1 MYKSIK
7 FATIIQSVYHV
18 PVIMNKN
25 LYNSSSA
32 FLSSSRISTICFAN
46 NSNNSIFL
54 ATILTQAIQ
63 ALWSTA
69 VFLQRFSFITVS
81 LVHCLHE
88 ISPGW
93 IAKENFLKFRSPYCQ
108 KMHLRHSFWLQ
119 KHSLYIVD
127 KLDFFSWE

>member
-18 PVIMNKN
+18 QVIMNKN

-69 VFLQRFSFITVS
+69 VFLQRFSFITNS

-93 IAKENFLKFRSPYCQ
+93 IAKENFLKFRSPCCQ